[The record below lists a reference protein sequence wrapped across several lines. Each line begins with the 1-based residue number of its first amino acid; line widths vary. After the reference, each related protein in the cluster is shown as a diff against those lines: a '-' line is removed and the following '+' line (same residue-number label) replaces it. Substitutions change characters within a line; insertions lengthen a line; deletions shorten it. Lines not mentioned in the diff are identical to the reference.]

1 MDEELRQIQ
10 LERDRLAKRLARER
24 SVRAQAER
32 IAERAIRR
40 LADTNQEHETFF
52 NLSLNLFCTADST
65 LHFRELSP
73 SWEQVLGWSLDEL
86 RERPFLDFVHPDD
99 LESTERDASR
109 LLAESGIT
117 VGFTNRY
124 RHKKG
129 HWVRL
134 SWSVRVVHGIFYGEA
149 IDISAQERAEAAL
162 RESQARSQA
171 VLNSAVDAI
180 VTIDQD
186 GIIRDLNPA
195 TEKMFGYRLEKMA
208 GRNVSMLM
216 PSPHREH
223 HDSYIARYLEGGD
236 ARVIG
241 IGREIVARRADGS
254 TFPIELTVSEIRLA
268 ERRLFTG
275 IVRDI
280 SERKAALRRLEETMQ
295 ELAHSRDDL
304 LAILNQ
310 LRPGTLLIDSNDCIS
325 FVSEKLLAVTWA
337 GTESVLGRR
346 WDEVLPLDLRSRD
359 ALRTVMRTESSRR
372 ARLSVEWHNT
382 DGTKRRVEIDLRDDP
397 RDTAARIA
405 LVYDVTEIYE
415 MRSRLA
421 AASYGRMIG
430 NCAPMRALYE
440 KISQVA
446 KGNWTVL
453 VEGETGVGKELVA
466 RAIHAASDR
475 QHGPFVAVNC
485 AGLTDSLLESQLF
498 GHRKGAFT
506 GALTDQQGLFETA
519 NGGTIF
525 LDEIGDV
532 SPKLQGS
539 LLRVLQ
545 EQEILRV
552 GDSRPRPIDV
562 RVVAATNKDLARESE
577 VGRFRLDLLYRIRVA
592 RIFIPPLRQRGDDI
606 TMLAAAFL
614 DEEKLSAGKPALQL
628 DPSAVLALQRYSWP
642 GNVRELRSAIQVAII
657 HCTTNLI
664 SVHDLPPEIVQVWQ
678 QPVTPDPVPPTTSRV
693 ASLLPD
699 GAGPAAGTPA
709 SVTLPPWPAEAAPPA
724 ALESASEQRAQI
736 LAALEWAEGNRARA
750 ARRLGISRATLY
762 RRLTELG
769 IEAKR
774 PST

>member
-32 IAERAIRR
+32 IAEGAIRR
-40 LADTNQEHETFF
+40 LADTNQEYETFF

-86 RERPFLDFVHPDD
+86 RARPFLDFVHPDD
-99 LESTERDASR
+99 IESTERVASR

-129 HWVRL
+129 HWVWL
-134 SWSVRVVHGIFYGEA
+134 SWSVRAVHGIFYGEA
-149 IDISAQERAEAAL
+149 IDISAQERTEAAL

-195 TEKMFGYRLEKMA
+195 TEKMFGYRLEKMV

-254 TFPIELTVSEIRLA
+254 TFPIELTVSEIRLG

-346 WDEVLPLDLRSRD
+346 WDEVLPLDRSSRD
-359 ALRTVMRTESSRR
+359 ALRAMMRNEPSKRT
-372 ARLSVEWHNT
+372 RLSLPWQT
-382 DGTKRRVEIDLRDDP
+382 ADGAKRNVEIDLRDDP
-397 RDTAARIA
+397 RDITSRIA
-405 LVYDVTEIYE
+405 MVYDVTEVHE
-415 MRSRLA
+415 LRSRLVS
-421 AASYGRMIG
+421 ASYGRMIG

-446 KGNWTVL
+446 RGEWTVL

-532 SPKLQGS
+532 SPKLQGT

-628 DPSAVLALQRYSWP
+628 DPSAVLALQWYSWP
-642 GNVRELRSAIQVAII
+642 GNVRELRSAIQVAVIQ
-657 HCTTNLI
+657 CTTNLI
-664 SVHDLPPEIVQVWQ
+664 GVHDLPPEIVQVWQ
-678 QPVTPDPVPPTTSRV
+678 QPVTLAPAPATTSRV
-693 ASLLPD
+693 ANLLPG
-699 GAGPAAGTPA
+699 GAGPAAATPA
-709 SVTLPPWPAEAAPPA
+709 SVTLPPWPAEAA
-724 ALESASEQRAQI
+724 L
-736 LAALEWAEGNRARA
+736 
-750 ARRLGISRATLY
+750 
-762 RRLTELG
+762 LTG
-769 IEAKR
+769 R
-774 PST
+774 F